1 MYMIPLQILKF
12 FVNSFHVTS
21 KSLSDFV
28 VRIYRHLKNETYGS
42 CCSYNS
48 IALEFSAPKKSIS
61 DIVKIMH
68 YCFDDNYNFFR

>member
-1 MYMIPLQILKF
+1 MYMILLQILKF

>member
-1 MYMIPLQILKF
+1 MYTILLQILKF

-21 KSLSDFV
+21 KSLSDFD
-28 VRIYRHLKNETYGS
+28 VRIYCHLKNETYGS

-48 IALEFSAPKKSIS
+48 ITLEFSAPKKSIS

-68 YCFDDNYNFFR
+68 YCFNDNYNFFR

>member
-1 MYMIPLQILKF
+1 MYTILLQILKF